1 MMNLTID
8 MMDGR
13 DLTAEQVELLRRAV
27 GARDLTSERLE
38 LLRRAVKR
46 GLDLVGSTPRAT
58 PEQIIKAAIDP
69 PAASLRLTDETTDEE
84 LSAFI
89 RGKRRGCHY

>member
-1 MMNLTID
+1 MNLTKV

-13 DLTAEQVELLRRAV
+13 DLTPEQVEVLRRAV
-27 GARDLTSERLE
+27 GVRDLTPERLE

-46 GLDLVGSTPRAT
+46 GLDLVEFTPRIT
-58 PEQIIKAAIDP
+58 PQQIIQAAIDP

-89 RGKRRGCHY
+89 RGERRGCHY